1 MITNLNPSSALFLAN
16 LNRIEQSLADAN
28 SQITSGKKINVASD
42 APDQVESLLQ
52 LRTNQEQN
60 TQIQANLV
68 QAKADATGAD
78 DALTAAIQ
86 LMDRAVTLATQ
97 GANSTTDA
105 QGRQSIALEIQAIQ
119 EQMVS
124 YSNTQ
129 VQGRYIFGGDQD
141 SSPSYQL
148 DLTATTGYAAVA
160 GVDRLSSAASTRK
173 IQDPAGGSFNA
184 SQTAQQIFDAPGAGV
199 FAALNGLRQS
209 LLSNNQT
216 GIGNSISA
224 LQAASS
230 QLNTAQAFYGNLE
243 NRIQSADSFSANYDT
258 QITTQI
264 SQIQDA
270 DVVKQAMLITQS
282 NTELQAA
289 FETQAKMP
297 TQSLFNYLG

>member
-16 LNRIEQSLADAN
+16 LNRIEQSLTDAN
-28 SQITSGKKINVASD
+28 NQITSGKRINVASD

-52 LRTNQEQN
+52 LRSDEAQN

-68 QAKADATGAD
+68 QANADAAGSD
-78 DALTAAIQ
+78 GALTAAIQ
-86 LMDRAVTLATQ
+86 LMDRAMTLATQ

-105 QGRQSIALEIQAIQ
+105 QGRQSIAQEIQAIQ

-129 VQGRYIFGGDQD
+129 VQGRYIFSGDRD
-141 SSPSYQL
+141 GSPAYQL
-148 DLTATTGYAAVA
+148 DLTATN
-160 GVDRLSSAASTRK
+160 GVDWLSGAASTRK
-173 IQDPAGGSFNA
+173 IQDPAGGSFAA
-184 SQTAQQIFDAPGAGV
+184 SQTAQQIFDAPGASV

-224 LQAASS
+224 LQAASN
-230 QLNTAQAFYGNLE
+230 QLNTAQSFYGNLE
-243 NRIQSADSFSANYDT
+243 NRIQNADSFSANYDT
-258 QITTQI
+258 QIQTQI

-270 DVVKQAMLITQS
+270 DVVKEAMVITQS